1 VDASE
6 QFFTKSLNI
15 HTAAKLVDNSDA
27 IFRTAIAKDQES
39 SEKDVGQYLHEVK
52 ERAAILLQEKAICG
66 RLDICTDIEDFMLDK
81 GTLALITGGRS
92 VGKSKLV
99 TSVAQAIGRAQETT
113 VGTESPRPR
122 VAVVMVDGC
131 CGRDLTRALRDVAAD
146 QQAASA
152 DEATAWVSSP
162 LTGEV
167 VARDFRGDN
176 FDVTSIAEAM
186 SLLARRRPPDT
197 EHVVLILDEAE
208 MFFKRGGRD
217 EAAELFN
224 AMVLYTKQLNLMSV
238 VLVSSDEGLLDY
250 LHDLG
255 VNTGHIAYTSLVNEP
270 TPRECTDLL
279 RDKLRVGAHLCSA
292 LLDCY
297 GGHVYEMCA
306 FLRKLPSAYTRGPI
320 RICMGPATDISHA
333 IGVWS
338 AENDE
343 AEILQVLEQL
353 ARTGFVPVSTNNKLA
368 RLLCKYK
375 ICKFLTE
382 DTSEYQVPSEVRAQR
397 AGLIPETHLLRV
409 LIASELA
416 EIEVSARELCEVKQ
430 LIQRGIT

>member
-1 VDASE
+1 LLVDATE
-6 QFFTKSLNI
+6 QFFTRSLNI

-27 IFRTAIAKDQES
+27 IFRTAITKDQES
-39 SEKDVGQYLHEVK
+39 SEKDVGQYLHKVK
-52 ERAAILLQEKAICG
+52 ERAAKFLQEEAICG
-66 RLDICTDIEDFMLDK
+66 RLDICTDIEDYMLDK

-113 VGTESPRPR
+113 VDTESPQPR

-131 CGRDLTRALRDVAAD
+131 CGRDLTRALRDVVAD

-152 DEATAWVSSP
+152 DKAT

-167 VARDFRGDN
+167 VALDVRVDN
-176 FDVTSIAEAM
+176 FDVSNIAEAIG
-186 SLLARRRPPDT
+186 LLARRRPPDT
-197 EHVVLILDEAE
+197 EHVVLILDDAD

-224 AMVLYTKQLNLMSV
+224 AIVLYTKQLNLMSV
-238 VLVSSDEGLLDY
+238 LLVSSDEGLLDY

-279 RDKLRVGAHLCSA
+279 RDKLGVGGHLCSA

-320 RICMGPATDISHA
+320 RICLGPATDISHA

-343 AEILQVLEQL
+343 VEILQVLEQL